1 MYFSSISIRLR
12 SGSETAGRPPADILP
27 SDDMPFVHTFLPPVY
42 EITVRRSRG
51 FSCNVMRTGL
61 LSAEPSEFF
70 NRRLVPSAC
79 RYLSRSGAKRPRRVP
94 NHGPANL
101 LSRVALISHVIA
113 PRAENL
119 CPGYLPSFIN
129 SSKTSMKKAFLA
141 LAALLHL
148 VVLVSA
154 QQNKISFEEY
164 DLPNGLH
171 VILHQ
176 DHATPIVG
184 VSVLYHVG
192 SKNEKP
198 DRTGFAHFFEHLLFE
213 GSENIQRGQF
223 DDYIQN
229 AGGTNNANT
238 SWDRTFYYEILP
250 SNQLA
255 LGLWLESERMLH
267 ASVDDKGIETQ
278 RQVVKEER
286 RQRVDNRPYGSI
298 MEQSMK
304 RAFSAHP
311 YRWPIIGSMEHLD
324 AAQEADYK
332 DFYAQFYVPNN
343 AVLSIAGDID
353 IPLTKKLV
361 DQYFGSIPGKAEP
374 YRPSVQEPALKGE
387 VRDTVYDNI
396 QLPAVV
402 QTYRIPAQGTPDY
415 YAVSML
421 SQLLSQG
428 ESSRLYRTLVD
439 EQQKALYIGNFT
451 LGLEDPGVSIAFGI
465 CNAGIDPKDME
476 AGIDA
481 EIDRVRQEL
490 ISETE
495 YQKLRNQV
503 ENDFITAN
511 ASVMGVA
518 ESLANYHTYFGDAN
532 LINTEIERYFKVSR
546 EDIRRVAQQYFHR
559 DNRVV
564 LYYLPKPSQP

>member
-1 MYFSSISIRLR
+1 M
-12 SGSETAGRPPADILP
+12 
-27 SDDMPFVHTFLPPVY
+27 
-42 EITVRRSRG
+42 
-51 FSCNVMRTGL
+51 
-61 LSAEPSEFF
+61 
-70 NRRLVPSAC
+70 
-79 RYLSRSGAKRPRRVP
+79 KRV
-94 NHGPANL
+94 
-101 LSRVALISHVIA
+101 S
-113 PRAENL
+113 
-119 CPGYLPSFIN
+119 
-129 SSKTSMKKAFLA
+129 LA
-141 LAALLHL
+141 LTALLHL
-148 VVLVSA
+148 AVLASA
-154 QQNKISFEEY
+154 QQNRITFEEY

-176 DHATPIVG
+176 DRATPIVG

-192 SKNEKP
+192 SKNENP

-213 GSENIQRGQF
+213 GSENIARGQF

-267 ASVDDKGIETQ
+267 ARVDDKGIETQ

-286 RQRVDNRPYGSI
+286 RQRVDNRPYGTI
-298 MEQSMK
+298 MEQAMK
-304 RAFSAHP
+304 RAYTVHP
-311 YRWPIIGSMEHLD
+311 YRWPIIGYMEHLD

-332 DFYAQFYVPNN
+332 QFYAQYYVPNN

-353 IPLTKKLV
+353 IPQTKELV
-361 DQYFGSIPGKAEP
+361 EKYFGPIPGRAEP
-374 YRPSVQEPALKGE
+374 YRPVVREPALVGE
-387 VRDTVYDNI
+387 TRDTVYDNI

-415 YAVSML
+415 YAVTML

-439 EQQKALYIGNFT
+439 NQQKALYIGNFS
-451 LGLEDPGVSIAFGI
+451 LGLEDPGVAITFGI
-465 CNAGIDPKDME
+465 CNAGIDPMDME
-476 AGIDA
+476 AAIDA
-481 EIDRVRQEL
+481 EINRVREEL
-490 ISETE
+490 ISEAE
-495 YQKLRNQV
+495 FQKLRNQV

-511 ASVMGVA
+511 ASVMGIA

-532 LINTEIERYFKVSR
+532 LINTEIERYFQVTR
-546 EDIRRVAQQYFHR
+546 EDIRRVARQYFSP